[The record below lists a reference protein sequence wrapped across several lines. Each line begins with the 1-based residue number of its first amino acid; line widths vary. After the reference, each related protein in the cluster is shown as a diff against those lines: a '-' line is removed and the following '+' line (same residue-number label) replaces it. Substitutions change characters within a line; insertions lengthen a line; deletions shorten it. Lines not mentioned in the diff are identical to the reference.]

1 MNEKKIDLIRQ
12 DIEKA
17 KDLLSS
23 TKKKEQ
29 YDFIKKA
36 VDIWSDKKI
45 DISKGLMQLKK
56 YRQDNF
62 DFNFSLSDVRDVK
75 DYNWHEDLEQLIKN
89 LQMLEEEV
97 KLDGQSKSI
106 SKKVA
111 SQNQNVVV
119 NNYVNVTVTLSQTI
133 QELNK
138 TSLSKDE
145 LAEITHMLAELEES
159 KGKQKNTVWGKTKKI
174 LAWLGDKA
182 VDVGIA
188 VLPYIMAAIA

>member
-17 KDLLSS
+17 KELLSS

-111 SQNQNVVV
+111 SKNQNVVV

-145 LAEITHMLAELEES
+145 LAEITQMLAELEES